1 MSTEPAP
8 AEPLEKTAPAAHAL
22 RWFLIGLGLVGLTVG
37 YLAGSSRSPVIGT
50 LLPLLFG
57 LIGGV
62 GGFYLGSVDF
72 SSPQTPARLRL
83 LGIALT
89 VFVLPLLFGSA
100 YGELLRTGLGLP
112 NFFPKFLFVGRKEVR
127 LPSLDEKDPAEAVE
141 LAVMRSRLAALGA
154 SEKEQ
159 AIILE
164 HLAKLQDQQ
173 SVHAGVVSLEQLAE
187 LAAQAQAALQE
198 VPRDKDEKTNE
209 LLESLLELLP
219 TYSRDFKQLAK
230 QIKAG
235 EPLPLGFVAV
245 AIEHFEDD
253 LGRYGIRNSTASSLL
268 GQYLLK
274 IKQDKARQAL
284 NILSYAA
291 SSEYRRLNAEAMES
305 QRAQVAKEADDFL
318 KVFYG
323 SGTKDTDS
331 VPWTLSRPIP
341 AELPPPIKLD
351 QR

>member
-1 MSTEPAP
+1 MSTKPAP
-8 AEPLEKTAPAAHAL
+8 AEPLEKTAPAAQAL
-22 RWFLIGLGLVGLTVG
+22 RWFLIGFGLVGLTVG

-57 LIGGV
+57 LIGGA
-62 GGFYLGSVDF
+62 GGLYLGSVDF

-100 YGELLRTGLGLP
+100 YGELLRTGLGIP
-112 NFFPKFLFVGRKEVR
+112 NFFPKFLFVGRKAVR

-141 LAVMRSRLAALGA
+141 LAVMRSRLTALGT
-154 SEKEQ
+154 SEQEQ

-164 HLAKLQDQQ
+164 RLAKFQDQQ
-173 SVHAGVVSLEQLAE
+173 SVHAGVISLEQLAKF
-187 LAAQAQAALQE
+187 AAQAQAALQE
-198 VPRDKDEKTNE
+198 VPRDNDEKTNE
-209 LLESLLELLP
+209 GLESLLDLLP
-219 TYSRDFKQLAK
+219 IYSRDFKQLAK

-235 EPLPLGFVAV
+235 EPLPLGFVVV
-245 AIEHFEDD
+245 AIEHFKDE
-253 LGRYGIRNSTASSLL
+253 LGRYGIGNSTASSQL
-268 GQYLLK
+268 GQYLL
-274 IKQDKARQAL
+274 KQDKARQAL

-291 SSEYRRLNAEAMES
+291 SSEYTRLYAQARES

-331 VPWTLSRPIP
+331 IPWKQDFLHLHLQMPT
-341 AELPPPIKLD
+341 PPI
-351 QR
+351 RP

>member
-1 MSTEPAP
+1 MSTKPPP
-8 AEPLEKTAPAAHAL
+8 AEPLEKTVPPAHAL
-22 RWFLIGLGLVGLTVG
+22 RWFLIGFGLVGLAVG
-37 YLAGSSRSPVIGT
+37 YLAGSSSSPVIGT

-57 LIGGV
+57 LVGGV

-100 YGELLRTGLGLP
+100 YGELLRTGLGIP
-112 NFFPKFLFVGRKEVR
+112 NFFPKFLFVGRKAVW
-127 LPSLDEKDPAEAVE
+127 LPSLDEKGPAEAVE
-141 LAVMRSRLAALGA
+141 LAVMRSRLTALGT
-154 SEKEQ
+154 SEQEQ
-159 AIILE
+159 AVILE
-164 HLAKLQDQQ
+164 RLAKVQDQQ
-173 SVHAGVVSLEQLAE
+173 VHAGVVSLEQLAKF
-187 LAAQAQAALQE
+187 AAQAQVALQE
-198 VPRDKDEKTNE
+198 VPRDNDEKTNE
-209 LLESLLELLP
+209 VLESLLDLLP

-245 AIEHFEDD
+245 AIKQFKDE
-253 LGRYGIRNSTASSLL
+253 LGRYWIGNSTGSSPLE
-268 GQYLLK
+268 QYLLK

-291 SSEYRRLNAEAMES
+291 SSEDTRLNAEKS
-305 QRAQVAKEADDFL
+305 QREQVAKEADDFL

-331 VPWTLSRPIP
+331 VPWNGKYLQLKLSMPR
-341 AELPPPIKLD
+341 PPIKMD